1 MREYIDPNIHKL
13 ERKLHSRVKNK
24 EDFILRAIFQKN
36 NWILFSFQ
44 VRKTFYEKD
53 EQTYIT
59 IHIMDKPDNSWISRY
74 QSRIHWW
81 SLLPLPC

>member
-59 IHIMDKPDNSWISRY
+59 IHIMDKPDNS
-74 QSRIHWW
+74 
-81 SLLPLPC
+81 

>member
-59 IHIMDKPDNSWISRY
+59 IHIMDKPDNSWISQY